1 MFFNCNLLLLRRN
14 NKYYVLVCR
23 IRSGDA
29 LADAAKTLRCV
40 SDSVAVCVFCL
51 MALKPLFSFGHVFE
65 FWFPSSFGLRLDV

>member
-1 MFFNCNLLLLRRN
+1 MLLNCNLLLLRKN
-14 NKYYVLVCR
+14 NKYVLVCR

-51 MALKPLFSFGHVFE
+51 IALKPSLIKLVYMFWNFGSHH
-65 FWFPSSFGLRLDV
+65 LLACLDL